1 MSNKKILNNSFFLY
15 IRLFITLSITLFT
28 TRIVLNNLGLDDYGV
43 YGAIGS
49 IVALIILSLTFFF
62 IQDSW
67 KKEKADRIDR
77 EEKINNIYNEIM
89 GKNEKEV
96 ENEK

>member
-1 MSNKKILNNSFFLY
+1 MD
-15 IRLFITLSITLFT
+15 
-28 TRIVLNNLGLDDYGV
+28 VANL
-43 YGAIGS
+43 IS
-49 IVALIILSLTFFF
+49 CIVALITLSLTFFF

-89 GKNEKEV
+89 GKDEKEV

>member
-1 MSNKKILNNSFFLY
+1 MDVANLISCITALITLIIMIFFLK
-15 IRLFITLSITLFT
+15 
-28 TRIVLNNLGLDDYGV
+28 
-43 YGAIGS
+43 
-49 IVALIILSLTFFF
+49 
-62 IQDSW
+62 DSW

>member
-1 MSNKKILNNSFFLY
+1 MMKRLIDRLNSSEKKEVKNFVIKN
-15 IRLFITLSITLFT
+15 
-28 TRIVLNNLGLDDYGV
+28 
-43 YGAIGS
+43 
-49 IVALIILSLTFFF
+49 
-62 IQDSW
+62 SW